1 MPKRKPQGHAT
12 PRTASRRSVR
22 RTAEFIT
29 QQWLVGLSDDASPA
43 RQAPA
48 KRLKGAAQARR
59 PSVPKLSVLALVIA
73 LLALAGCGSSS
84 SGTSSSASAPAAATS
99 TTASSATTSSTPAP
113 ASEGAAQT
121 LSLAANTEGQL
132 KYDKSTLTAKAGKVT
147 ITMANMSPVPHDVAV
162 ASASGAVLG
171 ATPTFQG
178 GSKTVTLNLKAGTY
192 KFYCTVP
199 GHRAAGMEGTLTVS

>member
-1 MPKRKPQGHAT
+1 MPKRKSQGHAT
-12 PRTASRRSVR
+12 PRTGSRRSVR

-29 QQWLVGLSDDASPA
+29 QQWLVQLSDDSAPA
-43 RQAPA
+43 RRAPA
-48 KRLKGAAQARR
+48 KRLKGAAQAKL
-59 PSVPKLSVLALVIA
+59 PSVPKVSMLALMIA

-84 SGTSSSASAPAAATS
+84 SGTSSSASAPAAVTS
-99 TTASSATTSSTPAP
+99 TTASSSTTSPAP
-113 ASEGAAQT
+113 ASNGAAQT

-132 KYDKSTLTAKAGKVT
+132 EYDKSTLTAKAGKVT

-178 GSKTVTLNLKAGTY
+178 GSKTLTLNLKAGTY